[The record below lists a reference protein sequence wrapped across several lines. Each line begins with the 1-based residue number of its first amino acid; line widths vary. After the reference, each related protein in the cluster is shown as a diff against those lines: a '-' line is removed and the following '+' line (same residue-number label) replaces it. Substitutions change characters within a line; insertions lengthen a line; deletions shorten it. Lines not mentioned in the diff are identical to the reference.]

1 VGKSTDQ
8 QGQGMTERKEKDE
21 GGMEPF
27 REVLLRHGLQLTRER
42 TQTLQV
48 NVGLV
53 CDLRCGHCHL
63 EAGPDRPE
71 VMSRAVMDEVV
82 DCARRFSFSSID
94 VTGGAPELVPEIEH
108 LIGALAA
115 LTPRLLVR
123 SNLIAL
129 NGERGARLCGLY
141 RDLKVVLV
149 ASLPATNASQ
159 TEAQRGSGVWEQS
172 IESLRMLNGLGYG
185 VAGSGLELD
194 LVSNPA
200 GAFLPAGQQQAE
212 KKFRSD
218 LTRKYGITFNS
229 LYTFA
234 NVPLG
239 RFRSFL
245 ERSGNLEGYLATLAS
260 GFNPCAVPG
269 LMCRS
274 QLSVDW
280 LGRLHDCDFNLAA
293 GLPLGG
299 QPALISGLRE
309 LPAPGAPIAVGEHCY
324 ACTVGAGF
332 T

>member
-1 VGKSTDQ
+1 MTDLAGKVVA
-8 QGQGMTERKEKDE
+8 GI
-21 GGMEPF
+21 EPF
-27 REVLLRHGLQLTRER
+27 REVLLRHGLQLSRDR

-48 NVGLV
+48 NVGLI
-53 CDLRCGHCHL
+53 CDLACRHCHL
-63 EAGPDRPE
+63 EAGPHRKEMMGRE
-71 VMSRAVMDEVV
+71 VMDAVI
-82 DCARRFSFSSID
+82 DCARRFNFSSID
-94 VTGGAPELVPEIEH
+94 ITGGAPELVPGIDY
-108 LIGALAA
+108 LVSSLAP
-115 LTPRLLVR
+115 LTGRLLVR

-129 NGERGARLCGLY
+129 GGERGTKLCELY
-141 RDLKVVLV
+141 RDLGVVLV
-149 ASLPATNASQ
+149 ASLPATNAQQ
-159 TEAQRGSGVWEQS
+159 TEAQRGEGVWGKS
-172 IESLRMLNGLGYG
+172 IAALKKLNALGYG
-185 VAGSGLELD
+185 LEGSPLELD

-200 GAFLPAGQQQAE
+200 GAFLPAGQRQAE

-218 LTRKYGITFNS
+218 LMRKHGICFNS

-239 RFRSFL
+239 RFLCFL
-245 ERSGNLEGYLATLAS
+245 ESSGNLEGYQGALAA
-260 GFNPCAVPG
+260 GFNPCSVPG

-299 QPALISGLRE
+299 QPTLIAELRE
-309 LPAPGAPIAVGEHCY
+309 LPAPGTPIAVGEHCY